1 MLVLS
6 RRMGESVVIGDDIVI
21 TVLEY
26 RGDVVRIGVEA
37 PRHIQVRRAELLA
50 ELAETNRAAA
60 SPGEGAVAG
69 LSRLVSGSG
78 SGSASGS
85 GSGRPQPRP
94 VEQASDPGA
103 EPESGPAPEDARPRP
118 RPPRLGPPTA

>member
-37 PRHIQVRRAELLA
+37 PRHVQVRRAELLA

-60 SPGEGAVAG
+60 SPGQGAVAG

-78 SGSASGS
+78 RPQAKPAQPGPEPGPQPGS
-85 GSGRPQPRP
+85 GPT
-94 VEQASDPGA
+94 AD
-103 EPESGPAPEDARPRP
+103 DTRPRP
-118 RPPRLGPPTA
+118 RPPRVGPPPAE

>member
-37 PRHIQVRRAELLA
+37 PRHVQVRRAELLA

-60 SPGEGAVAG
+60 SPGEG
-69 LSRLVSGSG
+69 
-78 SGSASGS
+78 
-85 GSGRPQPRP
+85 P
-94 VEQASDPGA
+94 

-118 RPPRLGPPTA
+118 PRLAPPTE

>member
-37 PRHIQVRRAELLA
+37 PRHVQVRRAELLA

-69 LSRLVSGSG
+69 LSRLVSR
-78 SGSASGS
+78 
-85 GSGRPQPRP
+85 SGRPQPRP
-94 VEQASDPGA
+94 AEQASDPVPDA
-103 EPESGPAPEDARPRP
+103 ESGPAPEDTRPRP
-118 RPPRLGPPTA
+118 RPPRLGPPTQ

>member
-37 PRHIQVRRAELLA
+37 PRHVQVRRAELLA

-78 SGSASGS
+78 
-85 GSGRPQPRP
+85 RPQPP
-94 VEQASDPGA
+94 PTEQASGPGP
-103 EPESGPAPEDARPRP
+103 EPESGPAREDARPRP
-118 RPPRLGPPTA
+118 RPPRLGPPAE